1 MIADDSFLTIK
12 DGTKALHGEQP
23 TVSQHNYNDANPNG
37 RDTFSAKITTSK
49 RNSLHV
55 RVLMF
60 KTFEII
66 LGSWSWQ
73 LHSV

>member
-1 MIADDSFLTIK
+1 MLNQTGMIFLVPK
-12 DGTKALHGEQP
+12 LLP
-23 TVSQHNYNDANPNG
+23 V
-37 RDTFSAKITTSK
+37 K
-49 RNSLHV
+49 RYSLHV
-55 RVLMF
+55 RALMF